1 MNQNLNEKFNAFKQ
15 KYSGENSVEH
25 LHVIIQNKNNDIE
38 KLKRSYDEI
47 KKYHVSLEI
56 KNKQLENEIK
66 DLIFGLNLEVNNLQ
80 QWVENYLGMYYANK
94 DIEIPELP
102 CTVTKSSRYK
112 IKLDSLKDS
121 IYNVHLRLVKD
132 IENNQELFKKANL
145 ETNRVSQKEDKFTT
159 EITELKKEIL
169 SKDNEIFMLSSKI
182 DNLSRELQHFK
193 DVCEDKKFEIEGKSE
208 KFNKF
213 CEKINIFL
221 KEQVLKVQNI
231 PVIVNNKIFNDIIL
245 KLNFTENIY
254 DLINEN
260 LHKIIKIFDKMV
272 TDYEQLYREKDQ
284 ACLVLKNNSCRDNL
298 INEKITL
305 YENQLKNKEEMINSL
320 RRELEKIKIN
330 QLIESNLVES
340 IRVNDLKEKN
350 FAYSAQNKENFDSKS
365 INYKEN
371 NTLISHNN
379 TSKSEV
385 LLVKFRLS

>member
-1 MNQNLNEKFNAFKQ
+1 
-15 KYSGENSVEH
+15 
-25 LHVIIQNKNNDIE
+25 VIIQNKNNDIE
-38 KLKRSYDEI
+38 KLKRSFDEQ
-47 KKYHVSLEI
+47 KKHHVSLEI

-121 IYNVHLRLVKD
+121 IFNVHLRLVKD
-132 IENNQELFKKANL
+132 LENNQELFKKANL

-159 EITELKKEIL
+159 DITELKKEIL
-169 SKDNEIFMLSSKI
+169 SKDNEIFMLRSKI

-193 DVCEDKKFEIEGKSE
+193 EICENKNFEIDGKTE

-221 KEQVLKVQNI
+221 KEQVLKIQNI

-272 TDYEQLYREKDQ
+272 TDYELLYREKDQ
-284 ACLVLKNNSCRDNL
+284 ACLVLKNNNCRDNL

-305 YENQLKNKEEMINSL
+305 YENQLKKKEEMINML
-320 RRELEKIKIN
+320 RTELEKVKIN
-330 QLIESNLVES
+330 HLIESNLIES
-340 IRVNDLKEKN
+340 ISVSDLKEKN
-350 FAYSAQNKENFDSKS
+350 FPYSTQNKDNFEFRSS
-365 INYKEN
+365 NYKEN
-371 NTLISHNN
+371 NTLVSHNN

-385 LLVKFRLS
+385 FLIRIRPS